1 MPKKKPTGLQTQT
14 IQVRNFPS
22 DLVEQLRELKRVYG
36 INLYQFIRQAVR
48 EKYDRE
54 YGPREN
60 Y

>member
-1 MPKKKPTGLQTQT
+1 
-14 IQVRNFPS
+14 
-22 DLVEQLRELKRVYG
+22 VEQLRELKRVYG